1 VNGSEWPLPDQAVP
15 TFPLGTWTHIAMT
28 YDGTTR
34 RNVQDGVVITDVSD
48 PVGPIATT
56 TNPLRIGEDV
66 DWDFSP
72 DGRIDDVRIW
82 NLARTPE
89 EIAAGMNGIDP
100 DSPGLVAE
108 WTFDGGSLVDSKSGL
123 TGTLAGDVQVGDESS
138 GTPTATTTATA
149 TPTETPTPTPPPTGG
164 PFQTTIPV
172 ANPGDANCDGIFGV
186 EDPLY
191 VLAHL
196 LDVATPAPCPTE
208 AQFSATDVDCNSVTD
223 PHDALVMLV
232 DVSQRRVPDF
242 CSG

>member
-1 VNGSEWPLPDQAVP
+1 
-15 TFPLGTWTHIAMT
+15 IAMT

-108 WTFDGGSLVDSKSGL
+108 GTFDRGSLVDSKGGL

-149 TPTETPTPTPPPTGG
+149 TPT
-164 PFQTTIPV
+164 
-172 ANPGDANCDGIFGV
+172 
-186 EDPLY
+186 
-191 VLAHL
+191 
-196 LDVATPAPCPTE
+196 
-208 AQFSATDVDCNSVTD
+208 
-223 PHDALVMLV
+223 
-232 DVSQRRVPDF
+232 
-242 CSG
+242 